1 MTRKNKPALTPG
13 KTALRLLIAAAI
25 VAALSAL
32 SLFKPIDN
40 FLYAVQYLH
49 APRDASGGNVFVGL
63 TENPAEAKSEVARR
77 ELLDTLELLNEAE
90 PRAIYV
96 HVPVPAS
103 SFPDIDREIAAAVA
117 RNSAN
122 IVFIDKLYDDFEG
135 NARVRVT
142 SPDIRGSARSVPNER
157 YHDFMGY
164 SWEAPRKLSVSG
176 KEEIAAASAIAGVN
190 PGSSRPFFID
200 YRYRISSI
208 GAFDAAQLAE
218 LPRETLAEKLKGK
231 TIVVGPMDETE
242 SIPGHLDIPAS
253 FITILAAETLLAGPP
268 VFVTAWYLV
277 LLLGLVI
284 AFAVSRGQPRLTR
297 WVFLGCVIATIV
309 LPVLGPQ
316 VGILMRMGGPFMY
329 LLVAGGMILL
339 NAQRQSARKFDPR
352 FNLPTFEALEDE
364 LSDAPLDSALVV
376 AKVQNFDTVLAAVG
390 PKEQAEYA
398 KRLADRFRVIDPRM
412 PVYVSGSHFA
422 WISPAMLRE
431 DLESHLLGLRALFS
445 EPIKVEDVPIDIGV
459 TFGIDATSEANP
471 SAKIAQARS
480 AVNATNLADLPVVF
494 AEANTSPNRIWSLS
508 LQHKVDKALAEGRIF
523 PVYQPQFTGS
533 DHRLHG
539 VEALVRW
546 IDEERGVISPGE
558 FIGQC
563 EKAGRM
569 EAITQTVLRQSMREM
584 CEANVDGLQLS
595 VNVSATLL
603 HDHRLVRIVRDTLD
617 ESGFP
622 PSLLVLEVTESW
634 RIIDERVALSVMNEI
649 ASLGVRW
656 SIDDFGVQSATMET
670 LLKYPFSEVKI
681 DRVFT
686 QAICTSKKALAM
698 VRMIC
703 AFGKELNI
711 DVVAEGAEDQAT
723 LRMLEKAGS
732 PRVQGFV
739 LARPMGMDE
748 VAQRCVAAKPSV
760 LGAQQI
766 AG

>member
-32 SLFKPIDN
+32 SLFKPVDN

-49 APRDASGGNVFVGL
+49 APRDASGKIVFVGL
-63 TENPAEAKSEVARR
+63 SENPMEPKNEAARR
-77 ELLDTLELLNEAE
+77 EVVNTLRTLDAAG
-90 PRAIYV
+90 PSAIFV
-96 HVPVPAS
+96 DVPVPAS
-103 SFPDIDREIAAAVA
+103 PFRGLDKELSEVVRQNASRVFFIDR
-117 RNSAN
+117 R
-122 IVFIDKLYDDFEG
+122 YDDFEG
-135 NARVRVT
+135 RARQRVT
-142 SPDIRGSARSVPNER
+142 DRAIRGPARAVLNER

-164 SWEAPRKLSVSG
+164 SWEAPRSLSIDG
-176 KEEIAAASAIAGVN
+176 KPEWAAAPSIAGVK
-190 PGSSRPFFID
+190 PRSTGSFIID
-200 YRYRISSI
+200 YRYRLPSI
-208 GAFDAAQLAE
+208 EALDPSQLSDLSQSALSARVRGKVVVLGAM
-218 LPRETLAEKLKGK
+218 G
-231 TIVVGPMDETE
+231 ETE
-242 SIPGHLDIPAS
+242 STPGHLDIPAS

-277 LLLGLVI
+277 LLLGVVI

-297 WVFLGCVIATIV
+297 WVFLGCVLATIV
-309 LPVLGPQ
+309 LPLLGPQ
-316 VGILMRMGGPFMY
+316 VGLLIRMGGPLMY

-364 LSDAPLDSALVV
+364 LADAPLDSALVV

-390 PKEQAEYA
+390 SKEQAEYA

-445 EPIKVEDVPIDIGV
+445 EPIKVENVPIDIGV

-480 AVNATNLADLPVVF
+480 AVNATNQADLPVVF

-523 PVYQPQFTGS
+523 PVYQPQFAGS

-748 VAQRCVAAKPSV
+748 VAQRCVVAKPSV